1 MPNRLSPSEAE
12 RIRKQEEL
20 VKTIREKILRFY
32 QAGISIPEITKA
44 INAGNEDFSV
54 QGSKLIQKL
63 FAKRLKTFNKQM
75 EVLVVNAINENWQ
88 YAQDDHWHKL
98 KTIFRKDL
106 DILKQI
112 DELRQ
117 RAEKYHV
124 SRSKEARDYYL
135 QKRNGLSLSDR
146 VWNIGKQLPTELDV
160 MVQNAIKE
168 GKSAQD
174 LAGEL
179 KQYLKEP
186 ERLFRRVRN
195 PKTGKLEW
203 SKAAKEYHPGQG
215 VYRSSYK
222 NAMRLARTEINIAYR
237 YAEWQSYQNNFMIK
251 GFEIRLSNSSNHCP
265 VCERLAGIYPKW
277 FLWTGWHPQC
287 MCYMVPVQISRDD
300 LLLRFKLRKE
310 GRLNEWQPDYFE
322 ELPKQFVEYLDE
334 NSTRILG
341 ATSVPYWMEDNWERI
356 KPLL

>member
-12 RIRKQEEL
+12 RIKKQEEL
-20 VKTIREKILRFY
+20 VKHLRESILKFY
-32 QAGISIPEITKA
+32 QAGISIPEIQKA
-44 INAGNEDFSV
+44 IAAGDEGFSV
-54 QGSKLIQKL
+54 RGNKLVQKL
-63 FAKRLKTFNKQM
+63 LAKRLKTFNRKM

-88 YAQDDHWHKL
+88 YANDDHWHKL

-124 SRSKEARDYYL
+124 NRSKEARDYYL
-135 QKRNGLSLSDR
+135 QKRNGLSISGR
-146 VWNIGKQLPTELDV
+146 VWNIGKQMPAELDV

-168 GKSAQD
+168 GKSAND

-179 KQYLKEP
+179 KQYLNEP

-203 SKAAKEYHPGQG
+203 SKAAKEYHPGRG
-215 VYRSSYK
+215 VYRSSFK
-222 NAMRLARTEINIAYR
+222 NAARLARTETNIAYR

-251 GFEIRLSNSSNHCP
+251 GFEIRLSNSGNHCP

-287 MCYMVPVQISRDD
+287 MCHMVPVQISRDE
-300 LLLRFKLRKE
+300 LLERFRLRNE
-310 GRLNEWQPDYFE
+310 GRLHEWKPTYLE
-322 ELPKQFVEYLDE
+322 ELPKQFTYYLAE
-334 NSTRILG
+334 NKERIMG
-341 ATSVPYWMEDNWERI
+341 ASSVPYWLEDNWER
-356 KPLL
+356 LREFL